1 MKIRLF
7 LFLFLS
13 VTVKIGNSLPLTYPR
28 AQNFD
33 VDAYYAVLKSGGLE
47 EVDRELAGI
56 EDLRS
61 PGKEAYRGALRMKK
75 AGLLKKP
82 KDKLDEFKKGR
93 TELET
98 VIHFNGSN
106 AEYRFLRL
114 IIQEHAPKITKYHD
128 QLKEDS
134 EYLRSHYKD
143 LPTVVQ
149 RVVKDYSKTSSVLH
163 ATDFEF

>member
-13 VTVKIGNSLPLTYPR
+13 VTVKIGNSLPLISRTP
-28 AQNFD
+28 QDFD
-33 VDAYYAVLKSGGLE
+33 LAVYYSVLKSGGLE
-47 EVDRELAGI
+47 AVDKELSGV
-56 EDLRS
+56 EDLQS
-61 PGKEAYRGALRMKK
+61 PEKEAYRGTLLMKK

-82 KDKLDEFKKGR
+82 KDKLDQFKKGR

-98 VIHFNGSN
+98 VIHFSNSN

-114 IIQEHAPKITKYHD
+114 IIQEHAPKITKYHE

-134 EYLRSHYKD
+134 EFVRLHYKE
-143 LPTVVQ
+143 LPTALQ
-149 RVVKDYSKTSSVLH
+149 RIIKDYSKTSSVLH
-163 ATDFEF
+163 ATDFDR

>member
-13 VTVKIGNSLPLTYPR
+13 GAVKIGNSLPLIPR
-28 AQNFD
+28 ASQNFD
-33 VDAYYAVLKSGGLE
+33 LAAYYTTLKTGGLE
-47 EVDRELAGI
+47 EVDKALAGI

-61 PGKEAYRGALRMKK
+61 PGKEAYRGALLMKK

-82 KDKLDEFKKGR
+82 KDKLEEFKKGR

-98 VIHFNGSN
+98 VIHSNNSN

-134 EYLRSHYKD
+134 EFVRLHYKE
-143 LPTVVQ
+143 LPAALQ
-149 RVVKDYSKTSSVLH
+149 RVIKDYSTTSSALH
-163 ATDFEF
+163 ATDLDL

>member
-13 VTVKIGNSLPLTYPR
+13 CAVKIGNSLPLMSRP

-33 VDAYYAVLKSGGLE
+33 LAAYYNILKTGGLDA
-47 EVDRELAGI
+47 VDKELSGI

-61 PGKEAYRGALRMKK
+61 PGKEAYRGALLMKK

-82 KDKLDEFKKGR
+82 KEKLGAFKKGR

-98 VIHFNGSN
+98 VIHSDSSN

-114 IIQEHAPKITKYHD
+114 IIQEHAPKVTNYRD

-134 EYLRSHYKD
+134 RFVSLHYKE
-143 LPTVVQ
+143 LPTALQ
-149 RVVKDYSKTSSVLH
+149 RVIKDYSTTSTVLH
-163 ATDFEF
+163 AIDFDL

>member
-13 VTVKIGNSLPLTYPR
+13 GAVKIGKSLPLTPR
-28 AQNFD
+28 TAQNFD
-33 VDAYYAVLKSGGLE
+33 LAAYYTILKTGGLE
-47 EVDRELAGI
+47 EIDKELSGI

-61 PGKEAYRGALRMKK
+61 PGKEAYRGALLMKK

-82 KDKLDEFKKGR
+82 KDKLEEFKKGR

-98 VIHFNGSN
+98 VIHFNSSN

-114 IIQEHAPKITKYHD
+114 IIQEHAPKVTKYHD

-134 EYLRSHYKD
+134 EFVRLHYKE
-143 LPTVVQ
+143 LPVVVQ
-149 RVVKDYSKTSSVLH
+149 RIIRDYSRTSSALR
-163 ATDFEF
+163 ATDLDL

>member
-13 VTVKIGNSLPLTYPR
+13 GAVKIGNSLPLTLRTP
-28 AQNFD
+28 QNFD
-33 VDAYYAVLKSGGLE
+33 LATYYAILKSGGLE
-47 EVDRELAGI
+47 EVDKELAGI

-61 PGKEAYRGALRMKK
+61 PGKEAYRGALLMKK

-82 KDKLDEFKKGR
+82 KNKLEEFKKGR

-98 VIHFNGSN
+98 VIHFNSSN

-134 EYLRSHYKD
+134 EFVRLHYKE
-143 LPTVVQ
+143 LPTALQ
-149 RVVKDYSKTSSVLH
+149 RVIKDYSRTSSALH
-163 ATDFEF
+163 VTDSDL

>member
-13 VTVKIGNSLPLTYPR
+13 GAVKIGNSLPLTFR
-28 AQNFD
+28 TAQNFD
-33 VDAYYAVLKSGGLE
+33 LGAYYTILKGGDLSA
-47 EVDRELAGI
+47 VDRELSGI
-56 EDLRS
+56 EDLLS

-134 EYLRSHYKD
+134 EYLRSHFKD
-143 LPTVVQ
+143 LPIVVQ
-149 RVVKDYSKTSSVLH
+149 KVVKDYSKTSSVLH